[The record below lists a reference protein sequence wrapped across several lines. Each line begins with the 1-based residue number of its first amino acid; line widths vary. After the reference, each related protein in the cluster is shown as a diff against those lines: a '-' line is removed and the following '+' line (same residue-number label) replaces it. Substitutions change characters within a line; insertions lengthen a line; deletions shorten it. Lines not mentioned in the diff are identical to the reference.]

1 MAGSSPVASFV
12 KTRLSIALLVL
23 ADACI
28 AFPAMAQSDP
38 IVLAQAFCAA
48 QTANDE
54 QQLRGLMTVDLVSVI
69 AEAERRNAAIATTSG
84 TSGAPLANG
93 VPYRSSVEPP
103 VACWP
108 VNVAPSAN
116 LTIVDIVYASS
127 ANRGQWTDRIVL
139 RQESGELRVDDV
151 LFATFLTDTY
161 NAGLRRVLADSFDQ

>member
-12 KTRLSIALLVL
+12 KTRRSISALVL
-23 ADACI
+23 VHACI
-28 AFPAMAQSDP
+28 ACPALAQGDP

-54 QQLRGLMTVDLVSVI
+54 QQLRGLMTADLVSVI
-69 AEAERRNAAIATTSG
+69 AEAERRNAAIAATSG
-84 TSGAPLANG
+84 AAGAPLANG

-103 VACWP
+103 FACWP
-108 VNVAPSAN
+108 ANVAPSVN
-116 LTIVDIVYASS
+116 LTIVDIAYASS

-139 RQESGELRVDDV
+139 KQESDELRIDDI